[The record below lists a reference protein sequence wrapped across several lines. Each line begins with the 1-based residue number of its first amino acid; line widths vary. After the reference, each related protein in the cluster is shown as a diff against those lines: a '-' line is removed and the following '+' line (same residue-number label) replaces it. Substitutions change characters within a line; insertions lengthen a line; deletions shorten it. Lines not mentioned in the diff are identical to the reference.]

1 MYDTEDIRR
10 IKRIVSGLNEQYGN
24 ISWWPG
30 DSDEVIIGAILTQQ
44 TRWENVEK
52 ALENLRRQNLSSV
65 KEIDRSAAEA
75 VEDAIRCTGFYRVKT
90 ARLKA
95 LARFII
101 STFGGVSAMS
111 AMDDQYL
118 RWALLSVKGVG
129 EETADSILCYGF
141 NRCSFV
147 IDAYTERICQCG
159 GVGAGRSELKALFET
174 AIPCENNIYR
184 LAHAHIVEHA
194 KEYCVKKRC
203 DECWIRNL
211 NE

>member
-1 MYDTEDIRR
+1 MHDREDIRR
-10 IKRIVSGLNEQYGN
+10 IKRIVSGLCEQYGN

-30 DSDEVIIGAILTQQ
+30 NSDEVIIGAVLTQQ

-52 ALENLRRQNLSSV
+52 ALENLRRLNLSSV
-65 KEIDRSAAEA
+65 DAIACSDAET

-90 ARLKA
+90 ARLKG
-95 LARFII
+95 LAHFIL
-101 STFGGVSAMS
+101 STSGSVPAMS
-111 AMDDQYL
+111 DADDHQL
-118 RWALLSVKGVG
+118 REALLSVKGVG

-141 NRCSFV
+141 DRCSFV
-147 IDAYTERICQCG
+147 IDAYTERICRCA
-159 GVGAGRSELKALFET
+159 GVKAGRGDLKSLFE
-174 AIPCENNIYR
+174 ASMQCDNNIYR
-184 LAHAHIVEHA
+184 LAHAHIVEFA